1 MIKRLAYVLTV
12 VLAAMIQVRLLP
24 ELGLERLVN
33 APLVLLIV
41 TASLERRTL
50 VLTAATASGLLIDV
64 VLLRPLGLT
73 SLVMIAGVLA
83 ASQIRGAGDAQ
94 LLRRAVALLV
104 GLVASSAVASLLSPT
119 SGGIAGA
126 GAIPLLVN
134 LLVGSA
140 LAWAGRRRRTG
151 YQFDQTLRG

>member
-1 MIKRLAYVLTV
+1 
-12 VLAAMIQVRLLP
+12 
-24 ELGLERLVN
+24 
-33 APLVLLIV
+33 
-41 TASLERRTL
+41 LERRTL